1 MLQSVPVSL
10 SVNLPFVRNFKDS
23 VSVLEIN
30 EKIQSQF
37 CDSIPKFSRNSA
49 TFSCRIFTLHF
60 LVSDLAKQN
69 MSPQFLCVKETIEN
83 GEWLKER
90 NRSCI

>member
-49 TFSCRIFTLHF
+49 TFSCRIFTLRF
-60 LVSDLAKQN
+60 SKIKYEPAILA
-69 MSPQFLCVKETIEN
+69 CKENAEN
-83 GEWLKER
+83 GEWSKER